1 MIRLAILCLALSIS
15 GALAQ
20 STGGSF
26 PTPSGQVVPGTAMLV
41 PCGSIVNGQPVMC
54 PPGQTNGM
62 QVVCTNCS
70 PSAPVGASSNPTNGT
85 ITATNVFQTLLASN
99 PSRKGC
105 IFQNQGSHV
114 MYISLSGTPT
124 IANSLQLQ
132 SGDKFYC
139 TGRSNVTITDTL
151 SITGTINDAFA
162 GAWQ

>member
-1 MIRLAILCLALSIS
+1 
-15 GALAQ
+15 
-20 STGGSF
+20 
-26 PTPSGQVVPGTAMLV
+26 
-41 PCGSIVNGQPVMC
+41 
-54 PPGQTNGM
+54 M

-70 PSAPVGASSNPTNGT
+70 PSAPVGAPSNPTNGT